1 MRSGVPDRVGVVECA
16 GDHHEMGQAQGAA
29 CRGDLAR
36 LERVLLEVVGVAPG
50 GALAPLRHLGRPVTG
65 AAGRIGQRLLS
76 GDLTRLHPHHVE
88 RLRGIAEGAG
98 LPFSRMFVG
107 PLVELVLNRA
117 SYRRPPA
124 GACTAVAMS
133 GARTR
138 TGEALIA
145 KTFDYPPASGALH
158 LTRLSRP
165 RAVGRA
171 ASLEVTKAPLSGSHD
186 GINQHGLAVTYNYGH
201 FRGRAGARVSI
212 SVLIQEVLETCRTVD
227 QAIARLRAHARS
239 GGALI
244 MLADADGTIASVELG
259 PDTLAVRR
267 GDLLVHANHAS
278 TAELAARDVPKD
290 AVFPRWMMPAALRG
304 KRVQQSSERRHQR
317 AEELCRGL
325 GPGAADEDRLAE
337 ILADHGPAAGADQ
350 GSGGGDDDTI
360 CRHGPYYATTCAVVL
375 RPRSRSMRLRVGW
388 PCGGGFSD
396 LSL

>member
-1 MRSGVPDRVGVVECA
+1 MQERQPRVGGGVVECA
-16 GDHHEMGQAQGAA
+16 GDHREMGRAQGAA
-29 CRGDLAR
+29 CRGDLAQ
-36 LERVLLEVVGVAPG
+36 LEKVLLEVAGVAQDG
-50 GALAPLRHLGRPVTG
+50 RLAPLRHLGRPVAG
-65 AAGRIGQRLLS
+65 AAGRIGQRLLG

-88 RLRGIAEGAG
+88 RLRGIAEGAD
-98 LPFSRMFVG
+98 LPLHRMFVG

-117 SYRRPPA
+117 SYRRAAP
-124 GACTAVAMS
+124 GACTAVALS

-145 KTFDYPPASGALH
+145 KNFDYPPASGALH

-165 RAVGRA
+165 EGAGRA

-186 GINQHGLAVTYNYGH
+186 GVNEHGLAVTYNYGH
-201 FRGRAGARVSI
+201 FRGKAGARVSI
-212 SVLIQEVLETCRTVD
+212 SVLVQEVLESCRTVD

-259 PDTLAVRR
+259 PDTMAVRR

-304 KRVQQSSERRHQR
+304 KRVQQSSEERHRR
-317 AEELCRGL
+317 AEELARALAPGEAGEEGL
-325 GPGAADEDRLAE
+325 TAL
-337 ILADHGPAAGADQ
+337 LADHGPGDAAGP
-350 GSGGGDDDTI
+350 GDDDTI

-388 PCGGGFSD
+388 PCEGDFSD